1 MKEVIL
7 GTDFKG
13 LKLFKKG
20 KVRDI
25 YELDNMLL
33 IVATDRISAFDVVLP
48 NGIPQKG
55 EVLTA
60 LSIFARASFLVN
72 ALPEGLQTRNKPAL

>member
-1 MKEVIL
+1 MKEVL
-7 GTDFKG
+7 LNTDYKS

-33 IVATDRISAFDVVLP
+33 IIATDRISAFDVVLP
-48 NGIPQKG
+48 DGVPPKG
-55 EVLTA
+55 RNPYCTL
-60 LSIFARASFLVN
+60 RFLV
-72 ALPEGLQTRNKPAL
+72 